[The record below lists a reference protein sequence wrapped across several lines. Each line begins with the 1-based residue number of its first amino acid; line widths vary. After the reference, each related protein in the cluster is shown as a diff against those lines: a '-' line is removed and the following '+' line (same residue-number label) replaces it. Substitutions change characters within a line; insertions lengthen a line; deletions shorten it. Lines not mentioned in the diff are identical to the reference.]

1 MRLWKILA
9 IVAALVMILMSAI
22 SSGTTAKP
30 EYTKKEKK
38 ACTYCHAS
46 KNPKEYS
53 DKDLTDAGKYY
64 KEKKT
69 LEGYKEKPKG
79 N

>member
-1 MRLWKILA
+1 MKMLKL
-9 IVAALVMILMSAI
+9 VLTGLAALMLILGSLE
-22 SSGTTAKP
+22 SGSIGKQ

-38 ACTYCHAS
+38 ACTYCHSS
-46 KNPKEYS
+46 KNPKDYS

-69 LEGYKEKPKG
+69 LEGYKPKAD
-79 N
+79 